1 MATVAD
7 RLPQSQRAFI
17 EGIAADR
24 AAQAKRAALAER
36 DGHLNFDGQRCS
48 PCVDC
53 GRVFTASGLRLT
65 RDANARLLCRRC
77 FAEAADEPTAAPT
90 ASA

>member
-1 MATVAD
+1 MTALAD
-7 RLPQSQRAFI
+7 CLPQSQRAFI

-24 AAQAKRAALAER
+24 ETQANKRAALAER
-36 DGHLNFDGQRCS
+36 DGHLDFNGQRCS

-77 FAEAADEPTAAPT
+77 FAQAKGVRYG
-90 ASA
+90 